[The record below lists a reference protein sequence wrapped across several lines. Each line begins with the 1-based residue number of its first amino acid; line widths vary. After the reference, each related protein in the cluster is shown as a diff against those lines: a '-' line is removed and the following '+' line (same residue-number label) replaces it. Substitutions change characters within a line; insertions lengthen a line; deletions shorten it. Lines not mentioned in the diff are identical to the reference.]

1 MQHRPQKHQLPESSF
16 LIPRSS
22 WRTCRDML
30 RCRVLFSVWI
40 VLLSSHCQVL
50 YLYLLEPLINSPMQD
65 SLLWMLER
73 QLVRQLVSQ
82 AHIWEHSGSYY
93 ELLWFGKN
101 QKDAL
106 HILELLLLFHHDVKK
121 HQFEYH
127 LRWLERVDQ
136 FLCVLERAR
145 KSLLRSLIPSQWSD
159 N

>member
-1 MQHRPQKHQLPESSF
+1 MQHRPQKHQLPESSC

-22 WRTCRDML
+22 WRTCRGML
-30 RCRVLFSVWI
+30 HCRLLFSEWI
-40 VLLSSHCQVL
+40 DHESSHYQEL
-50 YLYLLEPLINSPMQD
+50 YQCLLEPLINSPMQD

-145 KSLLRSLIPSQWSD
+145 KSLLRSLIPSQ
-159 N
+159 